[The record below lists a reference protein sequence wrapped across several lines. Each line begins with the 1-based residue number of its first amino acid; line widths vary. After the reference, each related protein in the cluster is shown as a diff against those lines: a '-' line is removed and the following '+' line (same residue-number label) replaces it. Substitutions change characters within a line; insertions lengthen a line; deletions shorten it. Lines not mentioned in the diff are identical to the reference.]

1 MFAAWALFST
11 MALVLAEIHF
21 EKVDH
26 LYGKHLIVA
35 TADVKYPLFD
45 LNLKKNLINYS
56 LLSSIHTCMFI
67 TMITVPLSAL
77 TESSMR

>member
-21 EKVDH
+21 EKVDY

-45 LNLKKNLINYS
+45 LN
-56 LLSSIHTCMFI
+56 
-67 TMITVPLSAL
+67 
-77 TESSMR
+77 